1 MNAFT
6 QKISWCNVLL
16 MTLLAFIL
24 LLPIASAKPQDWTDK
39 GYSFKS
45 IQRVCI
51 QDMDMAGKVNTD
63 IERRNLQQLFQ
74 EKAAERLH
82 AAQLVHSDHNMDVY
96 VKASVLN
103 YRVTQRVI
111 PAHQETRYR
120 TEHIHYTEKGQK
132 RTLSY
137 EVPYQVYV
145 PEEIIHTSNV
155 RLRFDVYDAKTN
167 QAIFSRDDTRVDDY
181 STDLQRT
188 YTKLVT
194 AFYKELDKK
203 ISKG

>member
-1 MNAFT
+1 MTCRNNAGGNKKESNDECFYT
-6 QKISWCNVLL
+6 KISWCNVLL

-45 IQRVCI
+45 IQRV
-51 QDMDMAGKVNTD
+51 
-63 IERRNLQQLFQ
+63 
-74 EKAAERLH
+74 
-82 AAQLVHSDHNMDVY
+82 
-96 VKASVLN
+96 
-103 YRVTQRVI
+103 I

-120 TEHIHYTEKGQK
+120 TEHIRYTEKGQK